1 MCLPSRVSLHACAHV
16 ALRPWV
22 ASVVEDEFHAVF
34 ECSRYRRLRL
44 HQRFACLFARFDA
57 PTVQRPLHMMLFMAQ
72 QTAILAA
79 FLHACWLIRCSK
91 KEELEL
97 MGVVLPDEFWSSIN
111 AE

>member
-1 MCLPSRVSLHACAHV
+1 
-16 ALRPWV
+16 
-22 ASVVEDEFHAVF
+22 
-34 ECSRYRRLRL
+34 
-44 HQRFACLFARFDA
+44 
-57 PTVQRPLHMMLFMAQ
+57 MMLFMAQ